1 MFKQQFA
8 RYVAKLTGNTIMS
21 GKSER
26 LAGKDLRVRRTRLAL
41 HDAFMAL
48 IEEKGFDAIIVQDIA
63 DRAMINR
70 VTFYKHYRDKYD
82 LLDQTMQAF
91 LNEFADSLKILVL
104 EPAGKVVFDGLV
116 QWFEQVAR
124 HASFYRMMLGR
135 NGNAA
140 FAAQLSDYLER
151 MIEQALQQVFVE
163 PPLGETQYVLMRR
176 FAAAGFLGVT
186 EWWLEQEQPISIPE
200 MAVHLQQLLWKLTP
214 PAEEFVRMGN

>member
-1 MFKQQFA
+1 
-8 RYVAKLTGNTIMS
+8 MS
-21 GKSER
+21 GKSES

-124 HASFYRMMLGR
+124 HASF
-135 NGNAA
+135 
-140 FAAQLSDYLER
+140 
-151 MIEQALQQVFVE
+151 
-163 PPLGETQYVLMRR
+163 
-176 FAAAGFLGVT
+176 
-186 EWWLEQEQPISIPE
+186 
-200 MAVHLQQLLWKLTP
+200 
-214 PAEEFVRMGN
+214 